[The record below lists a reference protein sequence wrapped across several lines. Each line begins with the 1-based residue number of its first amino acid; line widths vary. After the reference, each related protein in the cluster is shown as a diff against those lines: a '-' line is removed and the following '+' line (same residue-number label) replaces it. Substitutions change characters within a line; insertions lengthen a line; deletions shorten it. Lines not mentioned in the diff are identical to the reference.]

1 MEIEQT
7 FETISFHTIQKT
19 IDYIEDNILE
29 ELAPSKIAQNF
40 YISTS
45 TISNLFKLA
54 SNITIMEYIRN
65 RRLSLA
71 GEELITSKVSVIDLA
86 LKYGYET
93 PEAFTKAFTRFHGM
107 PPSVVRRI
115 YPKLNFFYPLSIT
128 VNIQGGWR
136 GLSNNNIETTTKTN
150 SPEQELEFLSCY
162 TKATKNKG
170 GIAMKEVTCNYFIRL
185 QEMEYKEDW
194 RILLSLCNKLNQG
207 HIKFKIDGKTM
218 IFAHGLEFK
227 LEKIGLTFK
236 WTDEESI
243 KDFFQ
248 YKGETKS
255 TFDGFKYFDTMFE
268 GMKVRCMFYK
278 NHHGDDTDEFLY
290 QSSELVDVDGF
301 KIPVQSLAFYY
312 NNADSNS
319 EYYKIVEKHLN
330 QNR

>member
-1 MEIEQT
+1 MKAEQT
-7 FETISFHTIQKT
+7 FEIIYFHTVQKI
-19 IDYIEDNILE
+19 IDYIEDHILE
-29 ELAPSKIAQNF
+29 ELTLSKIAQNF
-40 YISTS
+40 YISNS
-45 TISNLFKLA
+45 TVGNLFKLA
-54 SNITIMEYIRN
+54 SNMTIMEYIRN

-71 GEELITSKVSVIDLA
+71 GEELITSKVSVINLA

-115 YPKLNFFYPLSIT
+115 YPDLKFFYPLSIT
-128 VNIQGGWR
+128 VSIQGGWR
-136 GLSNNNIETTTKTN
+136 EFSNNSLETMTKTN
-150 SPEQELEFLSCY
+150 PSEQELEFLSCY

-170 GIAMKEVTCNYFIRL
+170 GIAMKDITCNYFIKL

-194 RILLSLCNKLNQG
+194 KVLLSLCDKLNQE

-236 WTDEESI
+236 WTDEEDI

-248 YKGETKS
+248 YKGESKS
-255 TFDGFKYFDTMFE
+255 TFEGFKYFDTMFE
-268 GMKVRCMFYK
+268 GMKIRCMFYK
-278 NHHGDDTDEFLY
+278 NQHGNDTDEFLY

-301 KIPVQSLAFYY
+301 KIPVQTLTFYY

-319 EYYKIVEKHLN
+319 EYYKIVEEHLN